1 MDVFLCIEVHIFPS
15 FFPQKGTAKSDSAGM
30 VSTLCCPDQ
39 GLQTQFSKEE
49 S

>member
-15 FFPQKGTAKSDSAGM
+15 FFPQKGTGKSDSAGM

-39 GLQTQFSKEE
+39 GLQTQFSKEG